1 MKGTEMSEKYD
12 IMRVNLYLDALRTGY
27 EVRKYIQS
35 GEYRV
40 IIEGVSWEIPTNED
54 GSVGPRGVPAM
65 VADLAMAF
73 KYGESTEKLDP
84 IVWMCGKYQV
94 QHCSYCGHWDC
105 CDNTN
110 PVKPMG
116 PLR

>member
-27 EVRKYIQS
+27 VVRKDNQT
-35 GEYRV
+35 GGYRV
-40 IIEGVSWEIPTNED
+40 VIGAVSWEIITNED
-54 GSVGPRGVPAM
+54 GLVCPEGIPVCGRDIAI
-65 VADLAMAF
+65 AF
-73 KYGESTEKLDP
+73 EYGASDEQVDP
-84 IVWMCGKYQV
+84 IRWMCRKYQV
-94 QHCSYCGHWDC
+94 QHCNYCGHWDC